1 VLHYTFPPLHYPGFI
16 WPTTSR
22 LWFRATH
29 SEGWDIWH
37 SGRHVCL
44 ITSPFSLEF
53 CLYSFWLL
61 NCKFIQPGFLFFWFF
76 LTAIFF
82 MCMYHLS
89 CYSVLHLS
97 PFPFIPFTYGRVI
110 WISLFVVGGAFFP
123 VIGEHIW
130 YDPSHSTGTDT

>member
-1 VLHYTFPPLHYPGFI
+1 MCLTIPLHYPGFI

-22 LWFRATH
+22 LWLRATH

-37 SGRHVCL
+37 SGSTCL
-44 ITSPFSLEF
+44 FNYFMVQFRI

-61 NCKFIQPGFLFFWFF
+61 SLKFIQPGFF
-76 LTAIFF
+76 LFF

-89 CYSVLHLS
+89 CYSFLHLS
-97 PFPFIPFTYGRVI
+97 PFPFIHFTYGRVL